1 MPKITDMVRE
11 RRASAPNDPF
21 FSFEYFPPKTE
32 EGVYNLFSRMD
43 RMCAAKPLWVDV
55 TWGAGGSSSETTL
68 ALCENALEC
77 VGVDV
82 LMHLTCTNTTVDEL
96 RKVLDRCKSKGLQ
109 NILALRGDPPA
120 NQKDWTA
127 TEGGFKTSTDLVR
140 FIRKEYGDYFCIG
153 VAAYPEGHTDCVTEE
168 DRQMD
173 LEYFKGKVDAGADFG
188 VTQLF
193 YDCSLYF
200 DYLKKIRALGVPASF
215 EVYPGLMPIQ
225 TYGGFCRMTSFCK
238 TYIPEEIKKRL
249 EPIQNDDAAVKA
261 YGIEL
266 GIKMGKELL
275 EGGAPS
281 VHVYTLN
288 LETTAMAIVDGLN
301 LAPKNAV
308 EQKAYPWSRGTGV
321 RGTKETTRPIFWAQR
336 PRSYVDRTS
345 SWDDFPNGRFG
356 SRESPAY
363 GLFSKPPKPSEKVLA
378 ERREQLK
385 FNGGIKGMQQVFV
398 NFLTPN
404 KNVKCLPWCQEQ
416 PGDETVS
423 IRNRL
428 IQLCEAGLVTI
439 NSQPRVNGALSSDP
453 LFGWGPAG
461 GVCYQKAYLE
471 FFCDPD
477 MLKKLEEGVKE
488 FPYIE
493 LMAVNSK
500 GDLRGN
506 TTGAQTHYANTT
518 AHVTA
523 VTWGVFPGQEIQQ
536 PTVVDQNSFVAWKD
550 EAFELWSDWYDA
562 LEESATESR
571 ALVKKAQSEWYLVNL
586 VDNNYLSSDLF
597 HTLVDLVNKPA
608 YSPPARA

>member
-1 MPKITDMVRE
+1 MPKITDKVRE
-11 RRASAPNDPF
+11 RRAAAPNDPF

-32 EGVYNLFSRMD
+32 EGVYNLFTRMD
-43 RMCAAKPLWVDV
+43 RMCSANPLWVDV

-82 LMHLTCTNTTVDEL
+82 LMHLTCTNTTEVSL
-96 RKVLDRCKSKGLQ
+96 REVLDRCKSKGLC

-120 NQKDWTA
+120 NQKEWTA
-127 TEGGFKTSTDLVR
+127 TDGGFKTATDLVR

-168 DRQMD
+168 DRKKD

-193 YDCSLYF
+193 YDPSLYF
-200 DYLKKIRALGVPASF
+200 DYMKKIRALGVPQDF

-225 TYGGFCRMTSFCK
+225 AYGGFCRMTEFCK
-238 TYIPEEIKKRL
+238 TFIPEEIKKRL
-249 EPIQNDDAAVKA
+249 EPIKNDDAAVKA

-266 GIKMGKELL
+266 GIQMGKELL
-275 EGGAPS
+275 AGGAPS
-281 VHVYTLN
+281 LHIYTLN

-301 LAPKNAV
+301 LAPKSHQQ
-308 EQKAYPWSRGTGV
+308 QKAYPWNKGTGN
-321 RGTKETTRPIFWAQR
+321 RGSVETTRPIFWAQR
-336 PRSYVDRTS
+336 ARSYVDRTS

-363 GLFSKPPKPSEKVLA
+363 GLFSKPPKPSEKVLK
-378 ERREQLK
+378 ERAAQWAFEDSK
-385 FNGGIKGMQQVFV
+385 DMQQVFV
-398 NFLTPN
+398 KFLTPN
-404 KNVKCLPWCQEQ
+404 TNVTCLPWCQEQ

-428 IQLCEAGLVTI
+428 VQLCEAGLVTI
-439 NSQPRVNGALSSDP
+439 NSQPRVNGALSTDP

-461 GVCYQKAYLE
+461 GVCYQKAYVE
-471 FFCDPD
+471 FFCDPE
-477 MLKKLEEGVKE
+477 MLKKIEDGLKDY
-488 FPYIE
+488 PQIE

-506 TTGAQTHYANTT
+506 TAGTQTHYSNTT

-536 PTVVDQNSFVAWKD
+536 PTVVDLNSFCAWKD
-550 EAFELWSDWYDA
+550 EAFELWSDWSDVLPEGA
-562 LEESATESR
+562 AQARSAI
-571 ALVKKAQSEWYLVNL
+571 KKCQSEWYLVNM

-597 HTLVDLVNKPA
+597 HTLVDIANKPI

>member
-1 MPKITDMVRE
+1 MPKITDKVRE
-11 RRASAPNDPF
+11 RRAAAPNDPF

-32 EGVYNLFSRMD
+32 EGVYNLFTRMD
-43 RMCAAKPLWVDV
+43 RMCQTKPLWVDV

-82 LMHLTCTNTTVDEL
+82 LMHLTCTNTTEASL
-96 RKVLDRCKSKGLQ
+96 REVLDRCKSKGLQ
-109 NILALRGDPPA
+109 NILALRGDPPTGA
-120 NQKDWTA
+120 KEWTA
-127 TEGGFKTSTDLVR
+127 TDAQFKTATDLVR

-153 VAAYPEGHTDCVTEE
+153 VAAYPEGHTDCVSAE
-168 DRQMD
+168 DKEQD
-173 LEYFKGKVDAGADFG
+173 LKYFKGKVDAGADFG

-200 DYLKKIRALGVPASF
+200 DYLKKIRALGVPESF

-225 TYGGFCRMTSFCK
+225 TYGGFCRMTTFCK
-238 TYIPEEIKKRL
+238 TFIPEEIKKRL

-281 VHVYTLN
+281 VHIYTLN

-301 LAPKNAV
+301 LAPKTHQA
-308 EQKAYPWSRGTGV
+308 QKVYPWIKGQGNRGSQ
-321 RGTKETTRPIFWAQR
+321 ETTRPIFWAQR
-336 PRSYVDRTS
+336 ARSYVDRTS

-363 GLFSKPPKPSEKVLA
+363 GLFSKPPKPSDKVLK
-378 ERREQLK
+378 ERREQWAFEGEKVML
-385 FNGGIKGMQQVFV
+385 QVFV
-398 NFLTPN
+398 DFLNPTM
-404 KNVKCLPWCQEQ
+404 NVKQLPWCQEQ

-453 LFGWGPAG
+453 LFGWGPSG
-461 GVCYQKAYLE
+461 GVCYQKAYCE
-471 FFCDPD
+471 FFCSPD
-477 MLKKLEEGVKE
+477 MLKK
-488 FPYIE
+488 IE
-493 LMAVNSK
+493 AALKDHTHIEMMGINTA

-506 TTGAQTHYANTT
+506 TAGTQTHYTNTT

-536 PTVVDQNSFVAWKD
+536 PTVVDLNSFVAWKD
-550 EAFELWSDWYDA
+550 EAFELWSDWHDA
-562 LEESATESR
+562 LPEDSAARSI
-571 ALVKKAQSEWYLVNL
+571 VKKCQSEWYLVNL

-597 HTLVDLVNKPA
+597 HTLVDIASKPA
-608 YSPPARA
+608 YSPPPRA

>member
-1 MPKITDMVRE
+1 MPKITDMVKE
-11 RRASAPNDPF
+11 RRAAAPNDPF

-43 RMCAAKPLWVDV
+43 RMCSSKPLWVDV

-82 LMHLTCTNTTVDEL
+82 SMHLTCTNTTEASL
-96 RKVLDRCKSKGLQ
+96 REVLDRCKSKGLC

-120 NQKDWTA
+120 NQKEWTA
-127 TEGGFKTSTDLVR
+127 TDGGFKTATDLVR

-153 VAAYPEGHTDCVTEE
+153 VAAYPEGHTDCVTDE
-168 DRQMD
+168 DRQKD

-200 DYLKKIRALGVPASF
+200 DYLKKIRALGVPKDF

-225 TYGGFCRMTSFCK
+225 TYGGFCRMTTFCK
-238 TYIPEEIKKRL
+238 TFIPEEIKKRL
-249 EPIQNDDAAVKA
+249 EPIQNDDAAVRA

-266 GIKMGKELL
+266 GIQMGKELL

-281 VHVYTLN
+281 VHIYTLN

-301 LAPKNAV
+301 LAPKPHQV
-308 EQKAYPWSRGTGV
+308 QKAYPWSKGTGK
-321 RGTKETTRPIFWAQR
+321 RGSVETTRPIFWAQR
-336 PRSYVDRTS
+336 ARSYVDRTS

-378 ERREQLK
+378 ERREQWK
-385 FNGGIKGMQQVFV
+385 FDGPKGMQQVFID
-398 NFLTPN
+398 FLTPN
-404 KNVKCLPWCQEQ
+404 KGVKCLPWCQEQ

-423 IRNRL
+423 IRTRL
-428 IQLCEAGLVTI
+428 VQLCEAGLVTI

-461 GVCYQKAYLE
+461 GVCYQKAYVE
-471 FFCDPD
+471 FFCDPAT
-477 MLKKLEEGVKE
+477 LKKIEDALKE
-488 FPYIE
+488 TSQIE
-493 LMAVNSK
+493 LMAVNSN
-500 GDLRGN
+500 GDMRGN
-506 TTGAQTHYANTT
+506 TSGTQTHYSNTT
-518 AHVTA
+518 THVTA

-536 PTVVDQNSFVAWKD
+536 PTVVDLNSFVAWKD
-550 EAFELWSDWYDA
+550 EAFELWSDWHDA
-562 LEESATESR
+562 LKEDAKESR
-571 ALVKKAQSEWYLVNL
+571 AIIKKCQSEWYLVNL

-597 HTLVDLVNKPA
+597 QTLVDIVTKPQ
-608 YSPPARA
+608 YSPPPRA